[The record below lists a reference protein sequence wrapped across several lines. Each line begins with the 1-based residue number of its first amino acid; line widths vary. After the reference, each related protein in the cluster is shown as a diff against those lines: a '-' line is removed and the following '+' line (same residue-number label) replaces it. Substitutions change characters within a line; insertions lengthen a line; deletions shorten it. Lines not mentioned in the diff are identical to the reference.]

1 MVGVEGKCKGV
12 QKRSSQ
18 LLHDQVFHQIK
29 LELMIQVAK
38 VTVKVD
44 RCVIC
49 LISKTEYLYSKKL
62 KKLCKMK
69 TMISK

>member
-1 MVGVEGKCKGV
+1 MVGVEGKCKVV

-29 LELMIQVAK
+29 SELMIQVAK

-49 LISKTEYLYSKKL
+49 LISKTEYLYSQKL
-62 KKLCKMK
+62 KKLCRMK